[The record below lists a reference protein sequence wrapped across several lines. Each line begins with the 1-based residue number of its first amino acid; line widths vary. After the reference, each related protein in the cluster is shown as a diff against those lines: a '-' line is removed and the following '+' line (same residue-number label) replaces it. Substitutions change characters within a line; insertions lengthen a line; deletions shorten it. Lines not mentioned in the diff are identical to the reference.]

1 MSCGVKKYLK
11 GMFTYIEH
19 PILSPQVFLFL
30 QHFVNEMD
38 GIGGAVYD
46 IMYEIDHHYT
56 VIQQANNHLM
66 NNYSTGIA
74 GFLSH
79 WQYLKMIRES
89 SEQLVATYDASQL
102 RISTGHIRLQAIMSD
117 IETAIYQASDAP
129 LPPRTAIGYQEFLE
143 HVNAWGVDRT
153 NVDVRFNILREVL
166 ADITTNVMQEFA
178 RVINPS
184 YLSQSTAVINQQA
197 NLYMD
202 AMNQECLAA
211 VEQFQ
216 EFGDYY
222 ESYHWEARMLRGSIV
237 STLATST
244 TF

>member
-1 MSCGVKKYLK
+1 
-11 GMFTYIEH
+11 MFTYIEH

-89 SEQLVATYDASQL
+89 SVLT
-102 RISTGHIRLQAIMSD
+102 RIK
-117 IETAIYQASDAP
+117 
-129 LPPRTAIGYQEFLE
+129 
-143 HVNAWGVDRT
+143 
-153 NVDVRFNILREVL
+153 
-166 ADITTNVMQEFA
+166 
-178 RVINPS
+178 
-184 YLSQSTAVINQQA
+184 
-197 NLYMD
+197 
-202 AMNQECLAA
+202 
-211 VEQFQ
+211 
-216 EFGDYY
+216 
-222 ESYHWEARMLRGSIV
+222 
-237 STLATST
+237 
-244 TF
+244 